1 MSFVNHPLLEPT
13 KGELTALEITHHI
26 DCADAFKSAF
36 ISALIVELLVK
47 ELAERLAQNSAMSSD
62 LLMSVSAYLKTRL
75 RRQLHEKWPINF
87 MVTGTCA

>member
-47 ELAERLAQNSAMSSD
+47 
-62 LLMSVSAYLKTRL
+62 
-75 RRQLHEKWPINF
+75 
-87 MVTGTCA
+87 